1 MKTIQEE
8 LGGVS
13 NEQEIE
19 DMRQKAK
26 TKSWN
31 EKVSKNFDKELSKYN
46 E

>member
-19 DMRQKAK
+19 EMRQKAK
-26 TKSWN
+26 TKNGN
-31 EKVSKNFDKELSKYN
+31 EKTSKHFEKNCLKCN